1 MNKQSLFRAVLFLSI
16 FLGAF
21 AVYWPGLQGP
31 FLFDDYPNL
40 EPMGYFGGVN
50 DAESAKKFVFG
61 NGSGPTGR
69 PISMASFLLNDN
81 AWPSDPWKFKLT
93 NLLFHMLSGIVLFLV
108 LRKLF
113 RTFESYNENQ
123 IFWFSITVTAFW
135 VLHPINVSTVLYV
148 IQRMAILSA
157 LFVLISLYFYLA
169 ARESF
174 SQGRGKVVVFA
185 LFSFI
190 FVLLGVFSK
199 ENAALIVPFV
209 LLLEGFW
216 FRRPSDYLGA
226 RLSWGVFTGAF
237 LLIAMGLYFSYPI
250 WGAGYVHREFTVWE
264 RLFYQV
270 SAIGDYSLK
279 IIAPNLSDL
288 NLFRGYYESAGKI
301 ELSLHIIITY
311 LVSLSLIIALVISF
325 IKKFYVQVLGLIW
338 FFSFHLMESTVLPLE
353 LYFEHRNYLPG
364 IGLIICFVGFLNYLR
379 SKLESK
385 FLASAVPVGLLIFI
399 LFNTLLLSSTWAR
412 SGTLLLKWEM
422 DEPLSARAKV
432 FYGEYL
438 ENMGFPENTV
448 EHIDRALTLNPNSL
462 GLVLKK
468 LNVICESG
476 LDVDVKNAVSFLQD
490 ARKFDF
496 GATEEIRSLADSS
509 TYEGGIECANQEL
522 SKKFNMTDI
531 FVIAEKTGVE
541 TANSKRAAQY
551 YSLKSDYYAR
561 RGNLGEAASA
571 IDKAVVHQPSVD
583 LYLKGAV
590 MLASAGLYSEALVKI
605 DNAKNADQRRRLFYP
620 SRLSELL
627 SLEARI
633 KTLKANNNND

>member
-21 AVYWPGLQGP
+21 VVYWPGLQGP

-50 DAESAKKFVFG
+50 DAESARKFVFG

-113 RTFESYNENQ
+113 RTFESFSENHV
-123 IFWFSITVTAFW
+123 FWFSITVTAFW

-148 IQRMAILSA
+148 IQRMAILST

-169 ARESF
+169 ARESL
-174 SQGRGKVVVFA
+174 SKGRGKVVVYA
-185 LFSFI
+185 LFS
-190 FVLLGVFSK
+190 LLFMLVGAFSK
-199 ENAALIVPFV
+199 ENALLIVPFV

-216 FRRPSDYLGA
+216 FRRPNDYLGD
-226 RLSWGVFTGAF
+226 RFGWGVFAGVV
-237 LLIAMGLYFSYPI
+237 LLIFMVLYFSYPI
-250 WGAGYVHREFTVWE
+250 WGAGYVYREFTVWE

-279 IIAPNLSDL
+279 IIVPNISDL

-301 ELSLHIIITY
+301 EFSSHVVVTY
-311 LVSLSLIIALVISF
+311 LVTLSLIAALVISF
-325 IKKFYVQVLGLIW
+325 IKKYNVQVLGLVW

-353 LYFEHRNYLPG
+353 LYFEHRNYLPS
-364 IGLIICFVGFLNYLR
+364 IGLIICFIGFLNYLR
-379 SKLESK
+379 PKLESRL
-385 FLASAVPVGLLIFI
+385 LASVVPIGFLIFFI
-399 LFNTLLLSSTWAR
+399 FNTLLLSSTWAR
-412 SGTLLLKWEM
+412 GGTLLLKWEM

-438 ENMGFPENTV
+438 ENMGFPQNTV
-448 EHIDRALTLNPNSL
+448 EHLDRALALNPNSL
-462 GLVLKK
+462 GLSLKK
-468 LNVICESG
+468 LNAICDTD
-476 LDVDVKNAVSFLQD
+476 LDIDVKKVVSTLQNANN
-490 ARKFDF
+490 FDF
-496 GATEEIRSLADSS
+496 GAGEEIRSLAKSS
-509 TYEGGIECANQEL
+509 GYNGSIQCANQEL
-522 SKKFNMTDI
+522 SLDMDDI
-531 FVIAEKTGVE
+531 FRIAEGAGVATG
-541 TANSKRAAQY
+541 SPKRAAQY
-551 YSLKSDYYAR
+551 YSTKSDYYAG
-561 RGNLGEAASA
+561 RGNLNEAVSA
-571 IDKAVVHQPSVD
+571 IEEAIIYQPSVD

-590 MLASAGLYSEALVKI
+590 MLASAGLYKDALEKIEYAKEA
-605 DNAKNADQRRRLFYP
+605 DHRRQLFYP
-620 SRLSELL
+620 SRMEELL
-627 SLEARI
+627 NLEE
-633 KTLKANNNND
+633 KVKALDAMGKNV

>member
-21 AVYWPGLQGP
+21 VVYWPGLQGP

-113 RTFESYNENQ
+113 RTFEGFSENRV
-123 IFWFSITVTAFW
+123 FWFSITVTAFW

-148 IQRMAILSA
+148 IQRMAVLSA
-157 LFVLISLYFYLA
+157 LFVLISLYFYLS

-174 SQGRGKVVVFA
+174 SKGKGRVAIYSLLSF
-185 LFSFI
+185 LFM
-190 FVLLGVFSK
+190 LLGVFSK
-199 ENAALIVPFV
+199 ENAVLIVPFV

-226 RLSWGVFTGAF
+226 RLSWGVFTGVI
-237 LLIAMGLYFSYPI
+237 LLTAMVLYFSYPI

-288 NLFRGYYESAGKI
+288 NLFSGYYESAGKI
-301 ELSLHIIITY
+301 EFSSHIITTY
-311 LVSLSLIIALVISF
+311 FVSLSLIIALVVSF
-325 IKKFYVQVLGLIW
+325 IKRFNVQLLGLIW

-364 IGLIICFVGFLNYLR
+364 IGLIICFIGFLNYLGT
-379 SKLESK
+379 KLKSK
-385 FLASAVPVGLLIFI
+385 FLSSAVPVGLLIFI

-438 ENMGFPENTV
+438 ENMSFPENAV
-448 EHIDRALTLNPNSL
+448 EHIDRALALNPDSL
-462 GLVLKK
+462 GLSLKK
-468 LNVICESG
+468 LNVICDAG
-476 LDVDVKNAVSFLQD
+476 LDIDVKNVVSTLQN
-490 ARKFDF
+490 ASKFDF
-496 GATEEIRSLADSS
+496 GAGEEVRSLAKSS
-509 TYEGGIECANQEL
+509 GYNGSIQCANQDL
-522 SKKFNMTDI
+522 SLDMDDI
-531 FVIAEKTGVE
+531 FGIAEGAGVATG
-541 TANSKRAAQY
+541 SPKRAAQY
-551 YSLKSDYYAR
+551 YSTKSDYYAG
-561 RGNLGEAASA
+561 RGNLNEAVSA
-571 IDKAVVHQPSVD
+571 LEEAIIYQPSVD

-590 MLASAGLYSEALVKI
+590 MLASAGLYKDALEKI
-605 DNAKNADQRRRLFYP
+605 DYAKDADHRRQLFYP
-620 SRLSELL
+620 SRMEELL
-627 SLEARI
+627 NLEEKVKALEAMG
-633 KTLKANNNND
+633 KNV